1 MADFRLVTSREN
13 FSIEL
18 MRGKCAWAIS
28 TTWSAILSVTRE
40 ITMIVVP
47 SKYYLELEDEEAKK
61 RYNEKLIYMCILKP
75 QKIHI
80 VFWKIQV
87 VLLVTVLNGVN
98 GGPDVILYADVYNY
112 LILTPSTY
120 THEQLKAYKSLD
132 GYNFFINGWV
142 SSVMVTCTGTHPKSY
157 LFTPKSCLPLL

>member
-1 MADFRLVTSREN
+1 
-13 FSIEL
+13 
-18 MRGKCAWAIS
+18 
-28 TTWSAILSVTRE
+28 
-40 ITMIVVP
+40 MIVVS

-87 VLLVTVLNGVN
+87 HVVLLVTVLNGVN
-98 GGPDVILYADVYNY
+98 GGPDVLYADIYNY

-132 GYNFFINGWV
+132 QLMGIISLSMDGLAV
-142 SSVMVTCTGTHPKSY
+142 SW
-157 LFTPKSCLPLL
+157 